1 MLTLT
6 VRGLSRSS
14 TEKEVTDLFSTHGK
28 VRSLR
33 LARDVFSGE
42 CKGYAEIEMEGHEA
56 RNAIAALNG
65 AFTGDGALRVELK
78 SEKKRR

>member
-6 VRGLSRSS
+6 VRGLSRTS
-14 TEKEVTDLFSTHGK
+14 TEKEVTDLFSVHGK
-28 VRSLR
+28 VRGLR

-56 RNAIAALNG
+56 RNAISALNG
-65 AFTGDGALRVELK
+65 AFTPGGALRVELK
-78 SEKKRR
+78 SEKRRR

>member
-6 VRGLSRSS
+6 IRGLSRTS
-14 TEKEVTDLFSTHGK
+14 TEKDVTELLSAHGK
-28 VRSLR
+28 VRGLR
-33 LARDVFSGE
+33 LARDVFSGD
-42 CKGYAEIEMEGHEA
+42 CKGYAEVEMEGHEA

-65 AFTGDGALRVELK
+65 SFTQDGALRVELK